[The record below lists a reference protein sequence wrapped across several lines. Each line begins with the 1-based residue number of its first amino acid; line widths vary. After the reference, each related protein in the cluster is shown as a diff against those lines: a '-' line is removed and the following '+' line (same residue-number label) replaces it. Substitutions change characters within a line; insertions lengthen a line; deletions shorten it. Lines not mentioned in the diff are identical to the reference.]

1 MEHFDVA
8 LFDVDKGLQTRLGYS
23 RIYTIGKDIALSAS
37 PSSSGAPMIVRSKD
51 QNSLSRALK
60 DPGVVAIIFED
71 SVLNKKFIEKAAESR
86 KPILIPVSAMLHMDP
101 RDRQSE
107 LSRLRKILESAHS
120 LGARCVLVTLAERA
134 EYLVS
139 TGQMAE
145 VSHMLMDTG
154 NSKFVI
160 FGGDIL

>member
-1 MEHFDVA
+1 MEYFDVA
-8 LFDVDKGLQTRLGYS
+8 LFDVDKGLQARLGYS
-23 RIYTIGKDIALSAS
+23 RIYAIGKDIALSAS
-37 PSSSGAPMIVRSKD
+37 PSQSSVPIIVRSKD
-51 QNSLSRALK
+51 QNNLARALK

-71 SVLNKKFIEKAAESR
+71 SILNKKLIGKAAESR
-86 KPILIPVSAMLHMDP
+86 KPILVPVSAMLRMDP
-101 RDRQSE
+101 RERQSE
-107 LSRLRKILESAHS
+107 LSRLRKILASAHS
-120 LGARCVLVTLAERA
+120 LGARCILVTLAESA